1 VRPPDALF
9 RVDGS
14 ARMGTGHV
22 MRCLTLADAL
32 GRRGFRATFVSR
44 TLHPALADLIRQAG
58 HDLHLLSPDG
68 PAPLPEQ
75 GDYGLWLGTTQA
87 HDARATCAW
96 ARATDLDPPTLL
108 VVDHYGLDREWEEIV
123 RAEFPDAPMLC
134 IDDLDRPHVGDVV
147 VDSTLAKSADAYRG
161 RVPDG
166 CTCLVGAEFA
176 LLRPDFAE
184 LRPQTLAAR
193 DAAYAQGRPARH
205 VLINMG
211 GADEPDATGWVI
223 DGLAQLAQAHGLT
236 LHVLVGAAY
245 PHGARLDERRSAL
258 GSGLEIHREIRDM
271 AGFLAEM
278 DLAIGA
284 AGSSAWERCCLG
296 LPSVMLVIADN
307 QRGVARA
314 LADTGAAV
322 DGGIFDPQVD
332 PTSWAREIV
341 EPLLPSDQLASLS
354 MTARELVDGRGVT
367 RAISAG
373 LAPRIRSGHLALRPA
388 RMEDARLM
396 HEWQSDPA
404 TRRFAVN
411 PSVPAWADHLN
422 WLDRKLSDQD
432 CSFYIAVTDGIAA
445 GIARLDK
452 STCPSPAG
460 TSSHRCREVSIVT
473 APEFYGCGVALRAL
487 LELQRQHRLEIQI
500 ARILP
505 GNTASHSLFAKAGY
519 RPFAPDLFFWSSV
532 ETSQRSERE

>member
-1 VRPPDALF
+1 MRLPTALF

-32 GRRGFRATFVSR
+32 ARRGFRATFVSR
-44 TLHPALADLIRQAG
+44 TLHPGLADLLRRAG
-58 HDLHLLSPDG
+58 HDVHLLPADG

-87 HDARATCAW
+87 HDAEATCAW
-96 ARATDLDPPTLL
+96 ARATDLGAPALL

-123 RAEFPDAPMLC
+123 RAEFPGVAMLC

-147 VDSTLAKSADAYRG
+147 VDSTLSKSADAYRG

-211 GADEPDATGWVI
+211 GADQPDATGWVI
-223 DGLAQLAQAHGLT
+223 DGLAPLAQAHGLT

-245 PHGARLDERRSAL
+245 PHGARLEERRAAF
-258 GSGLEIHREIRDM
+258 GPRLEIHRDIRDM
-271 AGFLAEM
+271 AGFLSRM
-278 DLAIGA
+278 DLAVGA

-307 QRGVARA
+307 QQGVARA
-314 LADTGAAV
+314 LADTGAAI

-332 PTSWAREIV
+332 PTNWARKIV

-354 MTARELVDGRGVT
+354 MTARELVDGRGVS

-411 PSVPAWADHLN
+411 PAVPAWKDHLN
-422 WLDRKLSDQD
+422 WLDQKLSDDD
-432 CSFYIAVTDGIAA
+432 CSFYIAETDGIAA
-445 GIARLDK
+445 GIVRLDK
-452 STCPSPAG
+452 SDCPAPAG
-460 TSSHRCREVSIVT
+460 TPSHRCREVSIVT

-487 LELQRQHRLEIQI
+487 QELQRRHPQEIQI

-505 GNTASHSLFAKAGY
+505 GNSASHSLFAKAGY
-519 RPFAPDLFFWSSV
+519 RPFAPDLFFWSPV
-532 ETSQRSERE
+532 EISQRSERE